1 MVKLFVE
8 LVVILID
15 SSELTLPSCVPIT
28 DDTIWGLLLFVNSF
42 DTTSDT
48 TSDTLIFMI
57 ELIKLMSKF
66 THCEILGLV
75 L

>member
-1 MVKLFVE
+1 MIFGKL
-8 LVVILID
+8 L
-15 SSELTLPSCVPIT
+15 T

-48 TSDTLIFMI
+48 TSDTSDTTSYTSDTLIFVI

-66 THCEILGLV
+66 THSEILGLV